1 MMRHRH
7 AALTAVLLVACFT
20 LGAAQCGPDSDLPYP
35 DGTTECP
42 TGGGGDGGGGD
53 GGGPPGGA
61 PGGSTPAFTPGTGE
75 VDAESC
81 PILEGTC
88 GKAGD
93 KSYVS
98 RDLAYD
104 KTTGKLS
111 GTITT
116 NQ

>member
-20 LGAAQCGPDSDLPYP
+20 LGAAQCGPESDLPYP
-35 DGTTECP
+35 EGTTECP
-42 TGGGGDGGGGD
+42 TDGGGGD
-53 GGGPPGGA
+53 GGGPPGGGA
-61 PGGSTPAFTPGTGE
+61 PGGNMPASQSGTGE

-93 KSYVS
+93 MSYVS

>member
-1 MMRHRH
+1 M
-7 AALTAVLLVACFT
+7 
-20 LGAAQCGPDSDLPYP
+20 
-35 DGTTECP
+35 
-42 TGGGGDGGGGD
+42 
-53 GGGPPGGA
+53 
-61 PGGSTPAFTPGTGE
+61 PASQSGTGE

-93 KSYVS
+93 MSYVS